1 MIGGNNEK
9 KNIFIVNL
17 ICDLLDQAYPSKKNN
32 ITSYKSLIKFVKD
45 RPGHDF
51 RYAINARKIFK
62 EIKWKPRHSFEEGIK
77 KTVNWYLKEFL
88 KNRKYWLPSFLII
101 IFFLIIVLLSSDKFG
116 TLGYSIF

>member
-1 MIGGNNEK
+1 MKK

-17 ICDLLDQAYPSKKNN
+17 ICDLLDQVYPSKKNN
-32 ITSYKSLIKFVKD
+32 ITTYKSLIKFVKD

-88 KNRKYWLPSFLII
+88 KK
-101 IFFLIIVLLSSDKFG
+101 
-116 TLGYSIF
+116 